1 MRIKNGFLIGQ
12 HVSVIVATD
21 MLSCMMEKPE
31 SKCVSISKFAHFTLF
46 YISHK
51 SPQVSVKAL
60 SRMCIKTRRWKPVG
74 NLVCETRHFS
84 PFHQD
89 HTIVCLELLIVKTI
103 LILTKVSNFSK
114 QALFIR
120 GWGGWHVGNG
130 RFWVSSRILKRI
142 IGFTSHPKGL
152 LSVQSVMVLRAS
164 PRPWQTHF

>member
-1 MRIKNGFLIGQ
+1 M
-12 HVSVIVATD
+12 VSSLVD
-21 MLSCMMEKPE
+21 MYLSLLLLSCIVVHYRETRKQM
-31 SKCVSISKFAHFTLF
+31 CFHLQVCTF
-46 YISHK
+46 YTFSHK
-51 SPQVSVKAL
+51 SQITSNECKSFVQNVRKNKE
-60 SRMCIKTRRWKPVG
+60 M
-74 NLVCETRHFS
+74 ETRHFS

-89 HTIVCLELLIVKTI
+89 RTIVCLKLLIVKTI

-120 GWGGWHVGNG
+120 GWDGWHVGNG